1 MYWAIPDSLLDREY
15 SITTTI
21 LQAPESPNRKSETK
35 YGYAGDL
42 IGPMYMALHKRDGKL
57 IIADPQ
63 HSLIITDR
71 AGDIGRIAKLTPTE
85 RTYRSLPVVAESNGM
100 TLVEIGTTLKN
111 FTLFALEP
119 AYYDMKISA
128 RDAKKDTIEDVKGRN
143 DCILLRIS
151 RTYRNM
157 TALRPTPGK
166 TIPSYEGIW
175 KTGVCISLMPKTP
188 IPMKRGDGKT
198 YFEISKR
205 IMADSGRVTRM
216 PIIKRWRLDI
226 RPEDRERYF
235 KGELVEPVNPIVFYV
250 DRNFPKLYQKS
261 IIEAVREWRQAFE
274 QAGFKN
280 AIDAR
285 QAPTPKEDPDFC
297 MYDSRY
303 PYISW
308 KTSGMAN
315 AYGPSPCEGRSGE
328 ITACHVG
335 VFSSV
340 LQVVQNWYFVQCG
353 AVDPVARKPIL
364 PEWLQCELLKLVITH
379 EIGHSL
385 GLEHNHSGSSH
396 ASIDNLRY
404 KAMIEHYGHWVGH
417 VTAHLGGSRYVDGKQ
432 QLESAE
438 YCRKAVR
445 FLQDYVFRP
454 PTWLFD
460 RQIIDAVHAD
470 RQESIDKLYKSCM
483 DSMHYALELMAK
495 QPADAKDVMTKD
507 ELVESIE
514 STLSALG
521 TTGDDAELNKY
532 VQDKWN
538 KLIGNG
544 TKDKTK
550 E

>member
-1 MYWAIPDSLLDREY
+1 MKVKYKYCLTALLMSACSLTASGQHQFDNCFKSPPRITHGMFDTYESDGNMYWAIPDSLLDREY

-85 RTYRSLPVVAESNGM
+85 RTYCSLPVVAESNGM

-128 RDAKKDTIEDVKGRN
+128 RDAKRDTIEDVKGRN

-216 PIIKRWRLDI
+216 PIINAGDWTS
-226 RPEDRERYF
+226 
-235 KGELVEPVNPIVFYV
+235 V
-250 DRNFPKLYQKS
+250 QKTAS
-261 IIEAVREWRQAFE
+261 
-274 QAGFKN
+274 
-280 AIDAR
+280 D
-285 QAPTPKEDPDFC
+285 T
-297 MYDSRY
+297 SR
-303 PYISW
+303 
-308 KTSGMAN
+308 AN
-315 AYGPSPCEGRSGE
+315 
-328 ITACHVG
+328 
-335 VFSSV
+335 
-340 LQVVQNWYFVQCG
+340 W
-353 AVDPVARKPIL
+353 
-364 PEWLQCELLKLVITH
+364 
-379 EIGHSL
+379 
-385 GLEHNHSGSSH
+385 
-396 ASIDNLRY
+396 
-404 KAMIEHYGHWVGH
+404 
-417 VTAHLGGSRYVDGKQ
+417 
-432 QLESAE
+432 
-438 YCRKAVR
+438 
-445 FLQDYVFRP
+445 
-454 PTWLFD
+454 
-460 RQIIDAVHAD
+460 
-470 RQESIDKLYKSCM
+470 
-483 DSMHYALELMAK
+483 
-495 QPADAKDVMTKD
+495 
-507 ELVESIE
+507 
-514 STLSALG
+514 
-521 TTGDDAELNKY
+521 
-532 VQDKWN
+532 
-538 KLIGNG
+538 
-544 TKDKTK
+544 
-550 E
+550 